1 MDLLHSVAQHKHISK
16 NSPRQ
21 APQIAQHSII
31 ISFRGYN
38 PYLGS
43 TIDGPAPASELR
55 HCGPGAGGFFWRLVL
70 FVLQAIITSAM
81 PTQYAVAEN
90 IGTEAVIKVQARRV
104 VEKLG

>member
-1 MDLLHSVAQHKHISK
+1 MDLLCSVAQRKHISK
-16 NSPRQ
+16 TLRGKLHKL
-21 APQIAQHSII
+21 HSIPYL
-31 ISFRGYN
+31 SRLGGN

-55 HCGPGAGGFFWRLVL
+55 HCGPGAGGFFWLVL

-81 PTQYAVAEN
+81 PTQYAIAEN

-104 VEKLG
+104 VEKLL